1 MPCAKCTEL
10 MKPNE
15 YGDAWLIST
24 SKGRP
29 QFDARDFS
37 KYIVQGG
44 LEYMHNFYVQ
54 KHGDM
59 FKNL

>member
-1 MPCAKCTEL
+1 MN
-10 MKPNE
+10 M
-15 YGDAWLIST
+15 DAWLIST

-44 LEYMHNFYVQ
+44 LEYMHKFYVQ